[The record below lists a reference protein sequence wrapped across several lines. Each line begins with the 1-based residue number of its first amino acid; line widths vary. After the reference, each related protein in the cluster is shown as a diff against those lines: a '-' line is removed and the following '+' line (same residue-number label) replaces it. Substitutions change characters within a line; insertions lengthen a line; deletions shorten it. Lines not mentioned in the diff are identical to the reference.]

1 VSRTITLRG
10 PGMANTDFSMFK
22 SYQMEHFMAQF
33 RAEVFNLTNTP
44 QFYGPGTTFGSST
57 FGKITSQANFPRV
70 VQLGIR
76 LAF

>member
-1 VSRTITLRG
+1 
-10 PGMANTDFSMFK
+10 MANTDFSMFK
-22 SYQMEHFMAQF
+22 SYKTEHFMAQF